1 MSTPEPSNATT
12 VDPEKYHTAEAQHKA
27 LKSAF
32 KKMME
37 ALKEEMNT
45 FLKEICEDT
54 NRGRK

>member
-1 MSTPEPSNATT
+1 MSPLEFSNPPTVGPECS
-12 VDPEKYHTAEAQHKA
+12 HTAEAQHKA

-54 NRGRK
+54 NSGRK